1 MTGYRKLNQ
10 VMVLTSATVLGV
22 VYLLE
27 QISIPSGTWGTAINF
42 LNVFF
47 STLFRKEDQ
56 KILRFT
62 RDRQQYTFMILLPC
76 CVNPLALCCNIVS
89 RDLGTPQNITL
100 IHGEIMW
107 ISLNEQKV
115 ARTLMALVIDNM
127 GDKSYADSRAWHIN
141 TFLRCPLRLGALCV
155 IPSEVKDKL
164 WHFASL
170 TTRKKSASSRWPLQ
184 ALEAVYSSIGNTALT
199 HMLDDVKTDNLS
211 RGQSRKCSAAVY
223 TTVQEALT
231 WALWPEYSMILKVG
245 KSCYVGF
252 MANLMG

>member
-10 VMVLTSATVLGV
+10 VVVLTSATVLDV

-56 KILRFT
+56 KIFRFT
-62 RDRQQYTFMILLPC
+62 WDRQQYTFVILLPC

-100 IHGEIMW
+100 IHEEIMW

-127 GDKSYADSRAWHIN
+127 GDKFYADSRAWHIN
-141 TFLRCPLRLGALCV
+141 TFLRYPLRLGAFCV
-155 IPSEVKDKL
+155 IPTEVKDKL
-164 WHFASL
+164 
-170 TTRKKSASSRWPLQ
+170 
-184 ALEAVYSSIGNTALT
+184 
-199 HMLDDVKTDNLS
+199 
-211 RGQSRKCSAAVY
+211 
-223 TTVQEALT
+223 
-231 WALWPEYSMILKVG
+231 
-245 KSCYVGF
+245 
-252 MANLMG
+252 

>member
-10 VMVLTSATVLGV
+10 VVVLTSATVLGV

-164 WHFASL
+164 
-170 TTRKKSASSRWPLQ
+170 
-184 ALEAVYSSIGNTALT
+184 
-199 HMLDDVKTDNLS
+199 
-211 RGQSRKCSAAVY
+211 
-223 TTVQEALT
+223 
-231 WALWPEYSMILKVG
+231 
-245 KSCYVGF
+245 
-252 MANLMG
+252 